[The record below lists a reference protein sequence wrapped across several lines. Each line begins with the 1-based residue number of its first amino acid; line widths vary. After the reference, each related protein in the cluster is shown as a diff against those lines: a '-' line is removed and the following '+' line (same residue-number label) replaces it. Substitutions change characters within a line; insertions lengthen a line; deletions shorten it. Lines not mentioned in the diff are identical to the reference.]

1 MAISPRRPLR
11 HLPVAREIERPHVPL
26 TPRRMVGKLP
36 LTDAILFS
44 LSKRSDI
51 TSKFP
56 FFRLSGKIA
65 TGTCGGCGGGGKR
78 NKRLE
83 ELTRVKIA
91 IVGMPKGQKD
101 LLKAILKAETITL
114 YLPGSS
120 GTISH
125 TF

>member
-1 MAISPRRPLR
+1 
-11 HLPVAREIERPHVPL
+11 
-26 TPRRMVGKLP
+26 
-36 LTDAILFS
+36 

-51 TSKFP
+51 ISKFP

-65 TGTCGGCGGGGKR
+65 TGTCGGCGGGAKR

-83 ELTRVKIA
+83 ELARVKAA
-91 IVGMPKGQKD
+91 IVGLPQGQKD
-101 LLKAILKAETITL
+101 LLKAILKADTVTL
-114 YLPGSS
+114 YLPSAN